1 VIRAFLAAF
10 LIVGLPMAV
19 SAQPLQTPPPPGP
32 VRIATLPTAQ
42 EAMLPNGLRVIAFQV
57 KSQPKAQSVPLIAAQ
72 LIVRSGGSSEDEAHA
87 GLANATATLLT
98 SGTTKRGALE
108 ISQAVDAL
116 GARLNAGA
124 GYDASLVSVSATTP
138 TFPAAFD
145 LFADVVLHPAFAAAE
160 VERVRTK
167 AISDLQ
173 LGYSSPSSLA
183 RLVAGRVAY
192 GGSPYAHPLS
202 GTATSLQALT
212 RADIVGFH
220 ARAYRPDNALLVIGG
235 DIAPDAAIA
244 LVTRVLGSWS
254 KPATALVPAPV
265 STPVPLQSRVV
276 IVDKPDAGR
285 TAIVVGHASIAR
297 LDPQYYAGIVATAVL
312 SGFSG
317 RLNQEVRVKRGL
329 SYGAGASLGARKDS
343 GVFTAATLVDHTK
356 VVEGTKVILDTL
368 ASLVSAPIPADE
380 LAPRKATVTGD
391 FYRGIETIDGIAGT
405 FGDLALNGVPLADIG
420 TFVPQVNAVD
430 AAAIGAFAKR
440 SIADRPFV
448 VLVGDA
454 KTFETAIRAA
464 YRDVEVIPFAAL
476 DLGAA
481 NLKKP

>member
-1 VIRAFLAAF
+1 
-10 LIVGLPMAV
+10 MAV
-19 SAQPLQTPPPPGP
+19 SAQPIQTPPLPGP
-32 VRIATLPTAQ
+32 VRTAVLPTAQ
-42 EAMLPNGLRVIAFQV
+42 EATLPNGLRVIAFQV

-72 LIVRSGGSSEDEAHA
+72 LIVRSGGSSEDETHA
-87 GLANATATLLT
+87 GLANMTSTLLT
-98 SGTTKRGALE
+98 SGTKTRGALA

-167 AISDLQ
+167 SISDLQ
-173 LGYSSPSSLA
+173 LGYSSPSFLA

-192 GGSPYAHPLS
+192 GASPYAHPLS
-202 GTATSLQALT
+202 GTATSLKALT
-212 RADIVGFH
+212 RDDVVAFH
-220 ARAYRPDNALLVIGG
+220 ANAYRPDNALLVIGG

-244 LVTRVLGSWS
+244 LVTRVLGGWT
-254 KPATALVPAPV
+254 KPATALVAAPV
-265 STPVPLQSRVV
+265 STPVPARSRV
-276 IVDKPDAGR
+276 IIIDKPDAGR
-285 TAIVVGHASIAR
+285 TAIVAGCASVAR
-297 LDPQYYAGIVATAVL
+297 LDPNYYAGVVSTAVL

-317 RLNQEVRVKRGL
+317 RLNQEIRVKRGL
-329 SYGAGASLGARKDS
+329 SYGASAGLGARKDS

-356 VVEGTKVILDTL
+356 VVEGTKVVLDTL
-368 ASLVSAPIPADE
+368 ASLADAPVPAEE

-420 TFVPQVNAVD
+420 TFIPHVNAID
-430 AAAIGAFAKR
+430 AAAIAAFSKKY
-440 SIADRPFV
+440 IAEKPFV

-454 KTFETAIRAA
+454 AKFAPGIRAA
-464 YRDVEVIPFAAL
+464 FGDVEVIPFASL

-481 NLKKP
+481 NLKAP

>member
-1 VIRAFLAAF
+1 
-10 LIVGLPMAV
+10 MAL
-19 SAQPLQTPPPPGP
+19 SAQPMQTPPLPGP
-32 VRIATLPTAQ
+32 VRTAVLPTAQ
-42 EAMLPNGLRVIAFQV
+42 EATLPNGLRVIAFQV

-87 GLANATATLLT
+87 GLANMTSTLLT
-98 SGTTKRGALE
+98 SGTKTRGALA
-108 ISQAVDAL
+108 ISQAIDAL

-145 LFADVVLHPAFAAAE
+145 LFADVVLHPAFDVAE

-167 AISDLQ
+167 SISDLQ
-173 LGYSSPSSLA
+173 LGYSSPSFLA
-183 RLVAGRVAY
+183 RLVASRVAY
-192 GGSPYAHPLS
+192 GASPYAHPLS
-202 GTATSLQALT
+202 GTANSLKALT
-212 RADIVGFH
+212 RDDVTAFH
-220 ARAYRPDNALLVIGG
+220 ANAYRPDNALLVIGG

-244 LVTRVLGSWS
+244 LVTRVLGGWT
-254 KPATALVPAPV
+254 KPATAPVAAPV
-265 STPVPLQSRVV
+265 STPVPARSRV
-276 IVDKPDAGR
+276 IIIDKPDAGR
-285 TAIVVGHASIAR
+285 TAIVAGRASVAR
-297 LDPQYYAGIVATAVL
+297 LDPNYYAGVVSTAVL

-329 SYGAGASLGARKDS
+329 SYGASASLGARKDS

-356 VVEGTKVILDTL
+356 VIEGTKVVLDTL
-368 ASLVSAPIPADE
+368 ASLADTPVPPEE

-420 TFVPQVNAVD
+420 TFIPHVNAID
-430 AAAIGAFAKR
+430 AAAIAAFSKKY
-440 SIADRPFV
+440 IAEKPFV

-454 KTFETAIRAA
+454 AKFAPGIRAA
-464 YRDVEVIPFAAL
+464 YGDVEVIPFAAL
-476 DLGAA
+476 DIGSA
-481 NLKKP
+481 NLKAP

>member
-1 VIRAFLAAF
+1 VKSIAALL
-10 LIVGLPMAV
+10 LIVGLPMAL
-19 SAQPLQTPPPPGP
+19 SAQPIQTPPLPGP
-32 VRIATLPTAQ
+32 VRTAVLPTAQ
-42 EAMLPNGLRVIAFQV
+42 EATLPNGLRVIAFQV

-87 GLANATATLLT
+87 GLANMTSTLLT
-98 SGTTKRGALE
+98 SGTKTRGALA

-124 GYDASLVSVSATTP
+124 GSDASLVSVSATTP

-145 LFADVVLHPAFAAAE
+145 LFADVVLHPAFAVAE

-167 AISDLQ
+167 SISDLQ

-192 GGSPYAHPLS
+192 GASPYAHPLS
-202 GTATSLQALT
+202 GTETSLKALT
-212 RADIVGFH
+212 RDDVVAFH
-220 ARAYRPDNALLVIGG
+220 ANAYRPDNVLLVIGG

-244 LVTRVLGSWS
+244 LVTRVLGGWT
-254 KPATALVPAPV
+254 KPTTALVPAPV
-265 STPVPLQSRVV
+265 STPVPARSRV
-276 IVDKPDAGR
+276 IIIDKPDAGR
-285 TAIVVGHASIAR
+285 TAIVAGRASVAR
-297 LDPQYYAGIVATAVL
+297 LDPNYYAGVVSIAVL

-356 VVEGTKVILDTL
+356 VVEGTKVVLDTL
-368 ASLVSAPIPADE
+368 ASLADAPVPAEE

-420 TFVPQVNAVD
+420 TFIPHVNAID
-430 AAAIGAFAKR
+430 AAAIAAFSKKY
-440 SIADRPFV
+440 IADKPFV

-454 KTFETAIRAA
+454 AKFAPGIRAA
-464 YRDVEVIPFAAL
+464 YSDVEVIPFAAL

-481 NLKKP
+481 NLKAP